1 MRTSN
6 DPKVTYS
13 DLQWPTVTLRWPILT
28 LQNFFLPIPTSPD
41 PYIISLILYKQSLI
55 MKLRCIFDMT
65 PPPPSSFTISSP
77 TLPDTTMWHRRDDY
91 LNTQSSC
98 NMFSMFSPNCGNWYV
113 SIVRYGGSHWPQSL
127 MSNVWTIC
135 LSADYC
141 LIVCPHSVASRTK
154 LQFSSIPAWDD
165 QFYTAL

>member
-6 DPKVTYS
+6 DPRVTYS
-13 DLQWPTVTLRWPILT
+13 DLQWPTVTLRWPMLT

-41 PYIISLILYKQSLI
+41 PYIFSLILYKQL
-55 MKLRCIFDMT
+55 
-65 PPPPSSFTISSP
+65 PPPSSFTISYP
-77 TLPDTTMWHRRDDY
+77 TLPDSTAWHRRDDY
-91 LNTQSSC
+91 LYTQSSC

-141 LIVCPHSVASRTK
+141 LIVCLHSVASRTK
-154 LQFSSIPAWDD
+154 LQFPSTPACED
-165 QFYTAL
+165 QFYAAL